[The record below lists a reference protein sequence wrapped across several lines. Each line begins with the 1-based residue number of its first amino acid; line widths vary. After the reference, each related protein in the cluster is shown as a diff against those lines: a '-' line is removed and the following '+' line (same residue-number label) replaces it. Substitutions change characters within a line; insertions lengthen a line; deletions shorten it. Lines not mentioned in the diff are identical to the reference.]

1 MNILFDTLNQLA
13 STKPNHIALVGT
25 DGQGQSVQFTY
36 AELLKEIER
45 QMDGFIRLNPTSG
58 LFEVFLAR
66 GGYNLIDLPLADEDN
81 IDDKLIEFG
90 IDYNKTYF
98 RKDMEMQE
106 EEFDTQQAD
115 EYHPPP
121 QEGNSESNDESQGPQ
136 NESTGEYTPY
146 NNKEYQNPDD
156 EEDEEGFGQFN
167 NQMFFGGGGG
177 GGFEYGGD
185 DDDGGGGG

>member
-1 MNILFDTLNQLA
+1 MAKSAILRTCEGCDLDRYPLVKGFLKRVPEYENFKVEYAGGKPRIDFYDKKNLQLN
-13 STKPNHIALVGT
+13 
-25 DGQGQSVQFTY
+25 SVDISDF
-36 AELLKEIER
+36 K
-45 QMDGFIRLNPTSG
+45 
-58 LFEVFLAR
+58 
-66 GGYNLIDLPLADEDN
+66 DEDN